1 MNISLGALVTITDQK
16 GRSQTVTL
24 EAGKQ
29 FFTNHGSINH
39 DEILTA
45 GEGGVVAS
53 SSGMLYTIFTPALQD
68 FVVGMPRGAAVIY
81 PKDAAQIVELGDMKP
96 GDL

>member
-16 GRSQTVTL
+16 GRSHTVTL

-39 DEILTA
+39 DEIIKA

-53 SSGMLYTIFTPALQD
+53 SSGMLYTIFTPALQESCIP
-68 FVVGMPRGAAVIY
+68 PRRRLY
-81 PKDAAQIVELGDMKP
+81 LCLKFENS
-96 GDL
+96 